1 MAVIKPVQNAVPY
14 VFVAKDL
21 AMDQG
26 GEYETVE
33 LGRMC
38 RLY

>member
-1 MAVIKPVQNAVPY
+1 MVVIKLVQSAVPY

-26 GEYETVE
+26 GEYETFK
-33 LGRMC
+33 LGRVC
-38 RLY
+38 SLY

>member
-1 MAVIKPVQNAVPY
+1 MVSWMVVIKPVQNAVPH

-26 GEYETVE
+26 GEYET
-33 LGRMC
+33 
-38 RLY
+38 Y